1 MNISKQKFLDTK
13 QQLLE
18 RKKLSKIIRD
28 WADKNKKVFWKYEV
42 SSYYKSYVI
51 RVANLPNP
59 SAENII
65 VSSNNRL
72 LNNEQKVQLCNAIE
86 KACVKA
92 DVLSDTSIDVH
103 IDYVDGA
110 VVAAVN

>member
-18 RKKLSKIIRD
+18 RKKFAKIVRD
-28 WADKNKKVFWKYEV
+28 WAEKNKKVFWKYEV
-42 SSYYKSYVI
+42 SSFYKSYVI
-51 RVANLPNP
+51 RVANLPIP
-59 SAENII
+59 SAEDII

-72 LNNEQKVQLCNAIE
+72 LNSQQKIQLCNAIE
-86 KACVKA
+86 KACVKS
-92 DVLSDTSIDVH
+92 DILSDSSIDVH

-110 VVAAVN
+110 VVAGVN

>member
-1 MNISKQKFLDTK
+1 MNISKQKFLDTQ
-13 QQLLE
+13 QQLSE
-18 RKKLSKIIRD
+18 RKKLSKIVRD

-42 SSYYKSYVI
+42 SSFYKSYVI
-51 RVANLPNP
+51 RVANLPMP
-59 SAENII
+59 AAEDII

-72 LNNEQKVQLCNAIE
+72 LNNQQKMQLCTAIE

-92 DVLSDTSIDVH
+92 DILSDSSIDVH

-110 VVAAVN
+110 VVAEAN